1 MNSTFRRYNRPETGY
16 IIIPEVIEM
25 DQYITGA
32 VIKEL
37 RKKNNMTQQEL
48 AEILNVSDKSISKWE
63 TGRGYP
69 DITLLEPIAG
79 AFKISVTELL
89 SGNAVTNLNISA
101 NMIRSRF
108 YVCPICGNVI
118 HSMGEAVISCH
129 GIRLL
134 PEEAE
139 EAEDSITVERVE
151 DDYYITIDHEMTK
164 SDYISFIAAVSYDLA
179 EMRKLYPEGPS
190 EARFK
195 ISGQKRVYFYSNR
208 EGLFYRN
215 I

>member
-1 MNSTFRRYNRPETGY
+1 
-16 IIIPEVIEM
+16 M

-32 VIKEL
+32 VIKDL
-37 RKKNNMTQQEL
+37 RKKNNMTQQKL
-48 AEILNVSDKSISKWE
+48 AEVLNVSDKSISKWE

-69 DITLLEPIAG
+69 DITLLEPLAG
-79 AFKISVTELL
+79 AFKVSVTELL
-89 SGNAVTNLNISA
+89 SGNAVTNMNISA
-101 NMIRSRF
+101 NMLRSKF

-129 GIRLL
+129 GIQLL

-139 EAEDSITVERVE
+139 EAGDSISVERVE
-151 DDYYITIDHEMTK
+151 DDHYITVDHPMTK
-164 SDYISFIAAVSYDLA
+164 SDYISFIAVVSYDSV
-179 EMRKLYPEGPS
+179 EIKKLYPEGPA

-195 ISGQKRVYFYSNR
+195 ITGQKKVYFYSNR
-208 EGLFYRN
+208 DGLFYRN

>member
-1 MNSTFRRYNRPETGY
+1 
-16 IIIPEVIEM
+16 M

-32 VIKEL
+32 VIKDL

-48 AEILNVSDKSISKWE
+48 AEVLNVSDKSISKWE

-69 DITLLEPIAG
+69 DITLLEPLAG
-79 AFKISVTELL
+79 AFKVSVTELL
-89 SGNAVTNLNISA
+89 SGNAVTNMNISA
-101 NMIRSRF
+101 NMLRSKF

-129 GIRLL
+129 GIQLL

-139 EAEDSITVERVE
+139 EAGDSISVERVE
-151 DDYYITIDHEMTK
+151 DDHYITVDHPMTK
-164 SDYISFIAAVSYDLA
+164 SDYISFIAVVSYDSV
-179 EMRKLYPEGPS
+179 EIKKLYPEGPA
-190 EARFK
+190 EARFM
-195 ISGQKRVYFYSNR
+195 ITRQKKVYFYSNR
-208 EGLFYRN
+208 DGLFYRN